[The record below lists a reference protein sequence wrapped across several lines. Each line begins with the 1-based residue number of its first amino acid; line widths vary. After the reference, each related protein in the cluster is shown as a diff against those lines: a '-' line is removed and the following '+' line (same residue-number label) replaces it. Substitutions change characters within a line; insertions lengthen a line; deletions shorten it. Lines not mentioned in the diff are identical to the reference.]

1 MPNKIPKQLKLI
13 ITVLVL
19 MIMPCVMTAQGV
31 VVGAAKTSEY
41 VPLLKGK
48 RVALFSNHT
57 GMVGNKHTL
66 DIMLENGVNVVTIF
80 SPEHGFRGTADAG
93 EHVGSSV
100 DPVTGIKISSLYDGK
115 DRGPSAEVM
124 KSLDVIVVDIQ
135 DVGLRYYTYYC
146 TMIDLMN
153 AAVKY
158 DKSVI
163 VLDRPNPNGMTVD
176 GPILDMK
183 YASGVGRLP
192 IPVVHGMTLGELAL
206 MANGEGWL
214 TDKKCVKLT
223 VVACDNYTHQTRY
236 ELPIAPSP
244 NLRTMHAIYLYPS
257 TCYFEATP
265 VSLGRGTD
273 MPFEVYGHPD
283 MTGRNFKFTP
293 RSVDGAKNPPQ
304 LDKTCYG
311 VDLRSLSNED
321 AISQGINLEYLID
334 AYRDLNIGD
343 KFFTSFFEKLIGR
356 GDIRGMIEKGKSA
369 AEIKATWAD
378 DVAKFRQQR
387 RPYLLYT
394 E

>member
-283 MTGRNFKFTP
+283 MKGRNFKFTP

-311 VDLRSLSNED
+311 VDLRGLSNED
-321 AISQGINLEYLID
+321 AIAQGINLEYLID
-334 AYRDLNIGD
+334 AYRDLNIGN